1 MIATVNRIVRY
12 EGEYYRLVDG
22 QPIDA
27 SWPEDLKR
35 VLVQADL
42 VEVPVEEE
50 PEVDL
55 ILEFDPD
62 AISFE
67 ETDEYTVGS
76 SEDREEEE

>member
-22 QPIDA
+22 QSIDA